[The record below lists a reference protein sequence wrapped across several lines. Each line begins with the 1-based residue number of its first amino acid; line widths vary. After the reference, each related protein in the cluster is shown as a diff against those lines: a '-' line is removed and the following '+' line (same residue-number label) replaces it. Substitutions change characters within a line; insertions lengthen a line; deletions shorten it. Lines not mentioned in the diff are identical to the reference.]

1 MPSIIIKGEYMT
13 QEKSLKGSC
22 LWRFS
27 KKFQFAADKVIPES
41 FVFCL
46 FLTFIVFILA
56 LIFTDSSPI
65 HLTEYWYKG
74 LWSMISFAFQ
84 MTIMVVICSAAAKS
98 PQVVKILSKVA
109 QIPKTPVMAYV
120 ILIVFATIASWINWA
135 FGTIL
140 SPVLAMYLSK
150 NVRKCHFPMM
160 VAAGY
165 ACMIMVQP
173 ICPSISAVA
182 LLASPDHFMVDQIG
196 VLPVSSTAFNPVGL
210 CMVAILF
217 VVTLLITIFTRPG
230 DNEVVEFTGE
240 IGDLSEAA
248 LKKDKAQI
256 VTIADVL
263 NNSRIVMWIVGIAGL
278 IYIVYH
284 FAQGES
290 LSLNFIIFIFLI
302 INVFLY
308 HTPQLFVDAIRENM
322 SLASNVMIQFPFYG
336 GIMGIMASSG
346 LTGVLASGLIT
357 IASEHTIYWFSYVS
371 ASIVNLFVPSQGGQ
385 IIVQGP
391 ILITA
396 AKAFHAH
403 IPTIISAFMFG
414 DEATNL
420 IQPLY
425 IIPALA
431 LVDMKLKDAWGFMA
445 FIWFCWF
452 IATTVGLIVLP
463 MIFS

>member
-1 MPSIIIKGEYMT
+1 MADMLNAKKKGAAGT
-13 QEKSLKGSC
+13 P
-22 LWRFS
+22 LWRLS
-27 KKFQFAADKVIPES
+27 KKFNFAADKIIPES
-41 FVFCL
+41 FVFCII
-46 FLTFIVFILA
+46 LTFIVFILA
-56 LIFTDSSPI
+56 LIFTDAGI
-65 HLTEYWYKG
+65 MNVIDYWFGG
-74 LWSMISFAFQ
+74 LWSMIAFAFQ
-84 MTIMVVICSAAAKS
+84 MTIMVVLTSMAAKS
-98 PQVVKILSKVA
+98 PQVEKILSRVA
-109 QIPKTPVMAYV
+109 RVPKTPAAAYA
-120 ILIVFATIASWINWA
+120 ILIIFATVASWINWA

-173 ICPSISAVA
+173 ICPSISCVA

-210 CMVAILF
+210 SMVAILF
-217 VVTLLITIFTRPG
+217 VVTLLITVFTRPG
-230 DNEVVEFTGE
+230 DKEVVEFTGE
-240 IGDLSEAA
+240 IGNLSEAA
-248 LKKDKAQI
+248 LRKDKSQI

-357 IASEHTIYWFSYVS
+357 IASERTIYWFSYLS

-452 IATTVGLIVLP
+452 IATTIGFLILP
-463 MIFS
+463 MIFI